1 MASEMASDPVT
12 TESAPTVR
20 GLGPQTSAVAATAG
34 PGNRVRPV
42 YVFAGGFL
50 VMFAVDLWRGAT
62 LDPGGP
68 SVWQLAAGGAI
79 AAAGGLL
86 VLWCWRLFEVAG
98 TGLMPDEPAAR
109 LVTTGPYGVSRN
121 PMFGAF
127 AAIFVGASLLLNA
140 VWPLLALPAIIV
152 VVTLTVIHREERYLR
167 ANFGDRYARYC
178 ERVPRWI

>member
-1 MASEMASDPVT
+1 
-12 TESAPTVR
+12 
-20 GLGPQTSAVAATAG
+20 
-34 PGNRVRPV
+34 
-42 YVFAGGFL
+42 
-50 VMFAVDLWRGAT
+50 
-62 LDPGGP
+62 
-68 SVWQLAAGGAI
+68 
-79 AAAGGLL
+79 
-86 VLWCWRLFEVAG
+86 
-98 TGLMPDEPAAR
+98 MPDEPAAR

-121 PMFGAF
+121 PMFVAF